1 MITKQE
7 IFQIKRGNKSY
18 INLRGGNNLR
28 GGSISPEW
36 KKNQFMKEKDKSI
49 QDDAEVEKDRIRS
62 HIQKG

>member
-1 MITKQE
+1 LITKQE
-7 IFQIKRGNKSY
+7 FFQTKRGNKSY
-18 INLRGGNNLR
+18 IHFRRDNNLR
-28 GGSISPEW
+28 GGINSPEW